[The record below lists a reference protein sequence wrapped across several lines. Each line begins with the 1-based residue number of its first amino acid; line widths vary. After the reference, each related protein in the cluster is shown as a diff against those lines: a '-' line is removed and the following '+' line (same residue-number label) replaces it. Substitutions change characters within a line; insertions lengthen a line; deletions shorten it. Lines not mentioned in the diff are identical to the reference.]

1 LFVQNGVDVVF
12 SGHEHFYERMK
23 PQKGIV
29 YITQGG
35 GAKLRR
41 GNIRDNSAITAKG
54 FDTDRSFTLIEI
66 VEDEMFFETISRMG
80 QVVDS
85 GAFARREMATAAT
98 Q

>member
-1 LFVQNGVDVVF
+1 MDVVF
-12 SGHEHFYERMK
+12 SGHEHFYERIK

-35 GAKLRR
+35 GAKLRS
-41 GNIRDNSAITAKG
+41 GNIRDNSPLTAKG

-66 VEDEMFFETISRMG
+66 VEDQMYFETISRAG
-80 QVVDS
+80 QLVDS
-85 GAFARREMATAAT
+85 GAIMRREVTTAAT